1 MSTALRTLSRSHN
14 MLSSYRRALPS
25 SFTGPHFYRIPIT
38 QLAALSSTSRKHNND
53 EQPSPHTPQPRSK
66 ILYMPMHMVRLCLI
80 YIALGTCSGLLL
92 NTLIDK
98 LARSEWIK
106 EYLNEWVKEY
116 LNEWAKLYSK
126 LISAKLILRR
136 FILDEQPDNYTVA
149 EMSRFFEAIHEFLNV
164 ITGKMKYNTDPTW
177 EQLQKNWTRAGKAI
191 VNSLVDMDTMQALA
205 LSEEEVNALESRMK
219 AKVLIMCEIERLYV
233 EFGSLPH
240 GDLTPEARRAAVKIL
255 TQFLSKIVEVTNFD
269 IDEEE
274 EEKAPAWMM

>member
-1 MSTALRTLSRSHN
+1 
-14 MLSSYRRALPS
+14 
-25 SFTGPHFYRIPIT
+25 
-38 QLAALSSTSRKHNND
+38 
-53 EQPSPHTPQPRSK
+53 
-66 ILYMPMHMVRLCLI
+66 
-80 YIALGTCSGLLL
+80 
-92 NTLIDK
+92 
-98 LARSEWIK
+98 
-106 EYLNEWVKEY
+106 
-116 LNEWAKLYSK
+116 
-126 LISAKLILRR
+126 
-136 FILDEQPDNYTVA
+136 
-149 EMSRFFEAIHEFLNV
+149 MSRFFEAIHEFLNV

-274 EEKAPAWMM
+274 EKAPAWMM